1 MSDSS
6 APRRGSISPVRFEVG
21 RRNAAAGNLE
31 ARRGLSRFA
40 ASVAAAAALSATTG
54 IGPAHAEPVD
64 AGARYVALG
73 ASYAAGPGITP
84 VLDEGC
90 LRSARGYPGQ
100 LAETLGLELVDVTC
114 SGATTAN
121 VLDEPQRL
129 PSGPVM
135 PPQIGAVTPDTELV
149 TITVGGNDLGL
160 IGGMIAR
167 SCGPGLVGALPA
179 VSFLA
184 SELCAS
190 VLGDSAEPTAADFER
205 VQGSI
210 ADVVRAVQWKAPDA
224 TILLVE
230 YLPVMDRDATVC
242 AKVPLSQSDA
252 KAARRVYEGLVA
264 ASRAAALETG
274 ATTVAAPNADDHHA
288 CAATPWTYGFNSP
301 LDSDAPD
308 VGLIATIASSYHPNT
323 AGMSAVADQLAHT
336 LGN

>member
-1 MSDSS
+1 MVS
-6 APRRGSISPVRFEVG
+6 RE
-21 RRNAAAGNLE
+21 
-31 ARRGLSRFA
+31 GL
-40 ASVAAAAALSATTG
+40 
-54 IGPAHAEPVD
+54 
-64 AGARYVALG
+64 
-73 ASYAAGPGITP
+73 
-84 VLDEGC
+84 
-90 LRSARGYPGQ
+90 
-100 LAETLGLELVDVTC
+100 DVTC

-121 VLDEPQRL
+121 ILDEPQRL
-129 PSGPVM
+129 PVGPVM

-210 ADVVRAVQWKAPDA
+210 ADVVRAVQSKAPNA
-224 TILLVE
+224 TVLLVE
-230 YLPVMDRDATVC
+230 YLPVVDRDGTVC
-242 AKVPLSQSDA
+242 TKVPLSQSDA
-252 KAARRVYEGLVA
+252 KAARRAYEGLVA

-308 VGLIATIASSYHPNT
+308 VGLIATIASSYHPNGHERHRRPSRPHCVNSPT
-323 AGMSAVADQLAHT
+323 TIRLRSIGKWIRRSGSSVAVAPFPPARPVDPPFTAAVS
-336 LGN
+336 GNVGGTDGEVCDLTAVVRQPEHVDGQPVRIVGGHRFPLRAFE

>member
-1 MSDSS
+1 MTSIARSRRWSFERDPGSLRDELQTRRIRADDSAADLPGAGRGVQGGS
-6 APRRGSISPVRFEVG
+6 A
-21 RRNAAAGNLE
+21 
-31 ARRGLSRFA
+31 ARL
-40 ASVAAAAALSATTG
+40 
-54 IGPAHAEPVD
+54 
-64 AGARYVALG
+64 
-73 ASYAAGPGITP
+73 
-84 VLDEGC
+84 
-90 LRSARGYPGQ
+90 
-100 LAETLGLELVDVTC
+100 DVTC

-121 VLDEPQRL
+121 ILDEPQRL
-129 PSGPVM
+129 PVGPVM

-210 ADVVRAVQWKAPDA
+210 ADVVRAVQSKAPNA

-230 YLPVMDRDATVC
+230 YLPVVDRDATVC

-252 KAARRVYEGLVA
+252 KAARGVYEGLVA

-308 VGLIATIASSYHPNT
+308 VGLIATIANSYHPNT
-323 AGMSAVADQLAHT
+323 TGMSAIADHLART
-336 LGN
+336 ASTPQPPFDYGR